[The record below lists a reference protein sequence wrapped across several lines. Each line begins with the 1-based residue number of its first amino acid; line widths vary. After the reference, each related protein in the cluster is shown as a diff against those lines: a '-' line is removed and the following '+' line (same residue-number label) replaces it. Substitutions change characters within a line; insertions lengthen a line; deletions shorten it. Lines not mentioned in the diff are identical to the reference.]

1 MKNSEIERRLKE
13 DVEKSVPDVF
23 DSIEARKGT
32 VIPMIQE
39 KPRKRRRT
47 AVLAAMAA
55 ALLLVAGG
63 LGIAFQSFQSTL
75 DTVDSIVSLD
85 VNPSIELKVNKD
97 ERIIEANARNEDA
110 RVILDDMDLKGT
122 DLNVAVNAVVGSM
135 LKHGYITQDS
145 NSILISVENADSEK
159 GAALQKELTA
169 EISGILKASSVEPS
183 VLSQTL
189 EEDKELE
196 DLAET
201 YGISLG
207 KASMIRQIMEKDSRL
222 TAQNLAGLTIN
233 ELTILSTSHDI
244 NLDSIS
250 STGSASSGSYIS
262 GEKAQSIALEHAKL
276 SSSAV
281 SKLKTELDADDGVM
295 IYEVE
300 FTYKGTEYEYDI
312 NAKTGAIEKTK
323 KEIDDDYD
331 AQKETSSSSASS
343 QGSSSQTSS
352 QGSSSQ
358 GSSSQSSSGY
368 IGLEKAKSIA
378 LQHAGVSGNV
388 TVLKEK
394 LDTDDGVAVYDIE
407 FYKDGVEYDY
417 EIHAKTGAVLD
428 YDRETKQVSSS
439 NSSSSNNSNS
449 RIDSAKAKEIALKH
463 AGVSA
468 SSIKEYQCELDDDDG
483 RLVYEIEFR
492 SGQMEYDY
500 VLNAADGSILEHS
513 RERDD

>member
-196 DLAET
+196 NFAET

-262 GEKAQSIALEHAKL
+262 GEKAQSIALKHAKL

-343 QGSSSQTSS
+343 QGSSSQSN
-352 QGSSSQ
+352 
-358 GSSSQSSSGY
+358 SGY

-388 TVLKEK
+388 TILKEK